1 MEEKMGVIKKFQA
14 LSSTNDVLAVCN
26 AKPPSPPLRKHPPKR
41 VLEME
46 PVWRLYGKLQGQFCP
61 ENSILSSSKAC
72 AHSVGVGLAKN
83 NSFGSFWMGN

>member
-41 VLEME
+41 V
-46 PVWRLYGKLQGQFCP
+46 
-61 ENSILSSSKAC
+61 AC
-72 AHSVGVGLAKN
+72 EDLMANYKGNFVQKIASCHPAKHVPTP
-83 NSFGSFWMGN
+83 